1 MQTVAANW
9 SVSVT
14 RNTNLCVFALNVAF
28 LWGPVIL
35 ESLYS
40 RLFNDIFLS
49 WRNECWKQGECFLN
63 IISLKE
69 APVQKGGTYLK
80 VSALISVFTV
90 NTQLLVLFVTPL
102 NPSPESNSTFRQRT
116 CNIYCNNIIIQLQF
130 LVHLCWQWKIIP
142 ELHCRDNSLQFL
154 GLVWNL
160 TQLINTL
167 L

>member
-1 MQTVAANW
+1 M
-9 SVSVT
+9 
-14 RNTNLCVFALNVAF
+14 
-28 LWGPVIL
+28 

-49 WRNECWKQGECFLN
+49 WRNEGWKQGECFLN

-102 NPSPESNSTFRQRT
+102 SPSPESNATFRQRT
-116 CNIYCNNIIIQLQF
+116 SNIYCNNIIIQLQF
-130 LVHLCWQWKIIP
+130 LVHLC
-142 ELHCRDNSLQFL
+142 
-154 GLVWNL
+154 
-160 TQLINTL
+160 
-167 L
+167 

>member
-1 MQTVAANW
+1 M
-9 SVSVT
+9 
-14 RNTNLCVFALNVAF
+14 
-28 LWGPVIL
+28 

-49 WRNECWKQGECFLN
+49 WTNEGWKQGECFLN

-116 CNIYCNNIIIQLQF
+116 SNIYCNNIIIQLQF
-130 LVHLCWQWKIIP
+130 LVHLC
-142 ELHCRDNSLQFL
+142 
-154 GLVWNL
+154 
-160 TQLINTL
+160 
-167 L
+167 

>member
-1 MQTVAANW
+1 M
-9 SVSVT
+9 
-14 RNTNLCVFALNVAF
+14 
-28 LWGPVIL
+28 

-49 WRNECWKQGECFLN
+49 WRNEGWKQGECFLN

-102 NPSPESNSTFRQRT
+102 NPSQKVILLLGSIHVIFTAILLLFN
-116 CNIYCNNIIIQLQF
+116 CNFWCTYADNGKLFQNYIVGIIHYSF
-130 LVHLCWQWKIIP
+130 
-142 ELHCRDNSLQFL
+142 
-154 GLVWNL
+154 
-160 TQLINTL
+160 
-167 L
+167 